1 MNTNIKVT
9 NVELTPAISAYLDE
23 KLSHL
28 ERFINEEVKD
38 SVLAEVEIGKITRH
52 HRAGEVYQAEIN
64 LSVQGKTFRAVATQ
78 EDLYAAI
85 DVMKDEIIS
94 QIDASQKR
102 HQTLV
107 KKGGRAIKDMLRG
120 FGLKR

>member
-9 NVELTPAISAYLDE
+9 NIELTPAISAYLDD

-28 ERFINEEVKD
+28 ERFIVED
-38 SVLAEVEIGKITRH
+38 APDAALAEVEIGKLTKH
-52 HRAGEVYQAEIN
+52 HRSGEVFQAEIT
-64 LSVQGKTFRAVATQ
+64 LTLKGKTFRAVSVQ

-85 DVMKDEIIS
+85 DIMKDEIIS
-94 QIDASQKR
+94 QLTAAHKR
-102 HQTLV
+102 NLTLI